1 VGLVGGSKENPV
13 FLPVSSGRGHFHR
26 LIAAM
31 GRMQAG
37 GTDLSATAWEKIQA
51 SIPKRCLVVFLSD
64 FLENEDLLPA
74 RLGFA
79 RSSSYECLCVQVLD
93 AEESTLPQAEALRF
107 VEMEGS
113 AEISTS
119 PKLISEEV
127 QKKIADHQEK
137 VSRLCRGNSVDFES
151 VLSSDD
157 LGYVLHQFIGL
168 RGRKR

>member
-1 VGLVGGSKENPV
+1 
-13 FLPVSSGRGHFHR
+13 
-26 LIAAM
+26 M

-51 SIPKRCLVVFLSD
+51 SIPKRCLVVYLSD

-93 AEESTLPQAEALRF
+93 GEESTLPQVDALRF

-127 QKKIADHQEK
+127 HKKIADHQEK
-137 VSRLCRGNSVDFES
+137 VRRLCRGNSVDFES